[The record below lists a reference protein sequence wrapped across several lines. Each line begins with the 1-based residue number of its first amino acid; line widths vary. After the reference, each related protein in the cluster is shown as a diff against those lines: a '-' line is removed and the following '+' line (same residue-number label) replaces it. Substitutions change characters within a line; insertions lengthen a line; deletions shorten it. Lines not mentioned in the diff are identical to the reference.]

1 MLVSILITA
10 FLSTTGNFHG
20 FVLFFYLSPTAERG
34 EKIKFLSAVIAW
46 LDAMP
51 TAYVPVIEGEQMEYS

>member
-1 MLVSILITA
+1 MALCCFSI
-10 FLSTTGNFHG
+10 
-20 FVLFFYLSPTAERG
+20 YLLQQKWG